1 MTRVAVVQAAS
12 IPFDSAAT
20 VAKAEGLI
28 AECAAG
34 GAELAVFPEAFV
46 GCYPKGSAF
55 GAVVGRR
62 SGPGRDLYR
71 RYFEAAVELDGR
83 EVGRLLDASAAH
95 GVFVVVG
102 VIERLGATLYCT
114 VLMIDPVAGLL
125 GIHRKLMPT
134 GTERLIWGFGDGST
148 IGTAQSPAGRV
159 GVAICWENY
168 MPALRQAMYAQGVEL
183 YCAPTADDRPTWMST
198 MTHVALEG
206 RVFVLSACQA
216 IRASAYPDSYQREIG
231 ADPDSH
237 LMRGGSAILAPD
249 GAVLA
254 GPVFEEETVLYADVE
269 LGEIARG
276 HLDMDAVGHYS
287 RPDIFELRVDTSPRS
302 PVVFSDSDSAP
313 SPTARNRRRR
323 AAPTRTAVAIRHV
336 EFEDLGLLEA
346 LLAEHGFA
354 TSYLDAPAGGAWD
367 SARDADLLVVL
378 GGPLGVADTDA
389 YPFLRTELEL
399 VGERLARD
407 RPTLG
412 ICLGAQLL
420 AVACGGSVRPGIEA
434 EVGYAPL
441 TLTSAARDSVLE
453 PLRGVP
459 VLHWHGDVISTPPE
473 LPALASTPLCENQA
487 FARSPN
493 VLALQFHLEA
503 DSASLERWL
512 VGHTYEL
519 AARGIGVAGL
529 REDACTYAEQLA
541 SRGHEVFDAWLSG
554 LIFSDQRPRIAARRP
569 VTSTSA

>member
-12 IPFDSAAT
+12 IPFDSVAT

-28 AECAAG
+28 AECAGG

-46 GCYPKGSAF
+46 GCYPKGTAF

-62 SGPGRDLYR
+62 SGPGRDLYQ
-71 RYFEAAVELDGR
+71 RYFDAAVELDGPG
-83 EVGRLLDASAAH
+83 VGCLISASAAH
-95 GVFVVVG
+95 GIFVVVG
-102 VIERLGATLYCT
+102 VIERFGSTLYCT
-114 VLMIDPVAGLL
+114 ALMIDPVAGLV

-148 IGTAQSPAGRV
+148 IGTAQSSAGRV
-159 GVAICWENY
+159 GTAICWENY

-198 MTHVALEG
+198 MTHIALEG
-206 RVFVLSACQA
+206 RVFVLTACQA
-216 IRASAYPDSYQREIG
+216 IRAGAFPDSYQQEIG
-231 ADPDSH
+231 ADPDSY

-249 GAVLA
+249 GSVLA
-254 GPVFEEETVLYADVE
+254 GPVFEDEVILYAEVD
-269 LGEIARG
+269 LAEIARG

-287 RPDIFELRVDTSPRS
+287 RPDIFELRVDTSRRS

-313 SPTARNRRRR
+313 SSTARNRRRR
-323 AAPTRTAVAIRHV
+323 AAMTRTAVAIRHV
-336 EFEDLGLLEA
+336 EFEDLGLLEP
-346 LLAEHGFA
+346 LLTHHGFA
-354 TSYLDAPAGGAWD
+354 TSYLDAPANGGAWH

-399 VGERLARD
+399 IGDRLAGD

-420 AVACGGSVRPGIEA
+420 AVASGGSVTPGTEA
-434 EVGYAPL
+434 EIGYAPV
-441 TLTSAARDSVLE
+441 TLTNAARNSVLE
-453 PLRGVP
+453 PLRSVP

-473 LPALASTPLCENQA
+473 LPPLASTPLCGNQA
-487 FARSPN
+487 FARWPN
-493 VLALQFHLEA
+493 VLGLQFHLEA

-519 AARGIGVAGL
+519 AARGVSVAGL
-529 REDACTYAEQLA
+529 REDASAYAAQLA
-541 SRGHEVFDAWLSG
+541 SRAQQVFDTWLSG
-554 LIFSDQRPRIAARRP
+554 LTLSG
-569 VTSTSA
+569 STGQLG